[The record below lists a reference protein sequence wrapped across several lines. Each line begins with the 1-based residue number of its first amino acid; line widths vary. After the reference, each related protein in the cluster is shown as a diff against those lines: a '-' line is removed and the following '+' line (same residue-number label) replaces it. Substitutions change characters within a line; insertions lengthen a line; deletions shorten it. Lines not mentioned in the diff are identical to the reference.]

1 MSRRPLDDSPPESD
15 RFEEA
20 PHPRETMELFGH
32 KAAEAE
38 FLDAY
43 RAGRLPQAWLIGGRE
58 GVGKATLAWRVA
70 RFVLAHPDPRLPDV
84 QRAADLSVPADHPS
98 ARRVMARS
106 HPDVNVLRREWDP
119 KSKKHFTEIRVDD
132 VRKTIDMFHH
142 AAGEGGWRVAIV
154 DSADDL
160 NRSSANALLKVIEEP
175 PPRSL
180 FLIVAHQPARIM
192 PTIRS
197 RCRRQFLSALAPVE
211 VASALRALGEPWDE
225 TPDAALNAAA
235 LRSGGSVRDAL
246 KLLSGDSLALIDSV
260 ERLLRALPNIDWA
273 RVHELAEATQGR
285 DGLDGFESFM
295 AAVFDWLD
303 AFVQE
308 GAAASLDARRLAPLA
323 EVWEKIAA
331 SARETQALNLDRR
344 PLVLSIF
351 SDLALAV
358 RTARA

>member
-20 PHPRETMELFGH
+20 PHPRETTELFGH
-32 KAAEAE
+32 RAAEAE

-58 GVGKATLAWRVA
+58 GIGKATLAWRVA
-70 RFVLAHPDPRLPDV
+70 RFVLAHPDPRAPAV
-84 QRAADLSVPADHPS
+84 QQAHNLAVPADNPS
-98 ARRVMARS
+98 ARRIAARS
-106 HPDVNVLRREWDP
+106 HPDVSVLRREWDP
-119 KSKKHFTEIRVDD
+119 KTKKHFTEIRVDD

-154 DSADDL
+154 DCADDL

-180 FLIVAHQPARIM
+180 FLIIAHQPAQTM

-197 RCRRQFLSALAPVE
+197 RCRRQFLAGLEQGDVVSAM
-211 VASALRALGEPWDE
+211 RTLGEPWDK
-225 TPDAALNAAA
+225 TPVGDLEAAA

-246 KLLSGDSLALIDSV
+246 KLLSGDSLALIDTV
-260 ERLLRALPNIDWA
+260 ERLLNNLPSVDWA
-273 RVHELAEATQGR
+273 RVHDLAEATQGR
-285 DGLDGFESFM
+285 EGLEGFESFM
-295 AAVFDWLD
+295 AAIFDWLD
-303 AFVQE
+303 RFVHE
-308 GAAASLDARRLAPLA
+308 AAAASVAVQRLAPLA

-351 SDLALAV
+351 SDLAVAV
-358 RTARA
+358 RAARA